1 MYFTSIYPSLYS
13 KTARCK
19 VDSIGSPAETSKDV
33 VMINKITAIVII
45 LLLLPA
51 LSAVS
56 QSLEKK
62 ERLEEIVGRL
72 FINYKSLKNVYRDLH
87 DAALDNLSGS
97 DQQLSYIQKT
107 YLFVNEANLMCF
119 DQWKLLS
126 IIDYI
131 KDERKSD
138 YFTLRIKD
146 LDNTIF
152 ESKDRINSLKLYYAY
167 IENTSAKK
175 SIDEAIGLIE
185 ANIYIYEKVLQI
197 LKPMSNPP
205 NLFNSKI

>member
-1 MYFTSIYPSLYS
+1 
-13 KTARCK
+13 
-19 VDSIGSPAETSKDV
+19 
-33 VMINKITAIVII
+33 MINKITAVVII
-45 LLLLPA
+45 LLLIPA
-51 LSAVS
+51 LSVVS
-56 QSLEKK
+56 QPLEKK

-72 FINYKSLKNVYRDLH
+72 FINYKSLSSVYRDLH
-87 DAALDNLSGS
+87 EAALDNLNGP

-119 DQWKLLS
+119 DLWKLLS

-131 KDERKSD
+131 KDESKSD

-146 LDNTIF
+146 LGNTIF
-152 ESKDRINSLKLYYAY
+152 ESKDRINSLKLYHAY

-185 ANIYIYEKVLQI
+185 ANIYIYEEVLQI
-197 LKPMSNPP
+197 LKPLSNPP